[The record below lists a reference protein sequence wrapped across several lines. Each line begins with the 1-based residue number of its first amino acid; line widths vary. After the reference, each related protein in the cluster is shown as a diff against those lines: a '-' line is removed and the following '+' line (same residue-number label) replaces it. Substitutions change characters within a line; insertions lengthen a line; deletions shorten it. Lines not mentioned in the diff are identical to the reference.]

1 MYNLKFIKMCF
12 IRMSD
17 LLKCKSF
24 VVDLIC
30 LYDVVVVA
38 FKLCHCI
45 RIVKR
50 RRLYPDK
57 SNYDFSKGGCSLSS
71 RI

>member
-1 MYNLKFIKMCF
+1 MYDLMIIKMCF

-17 LLKCKSF
+17 LLMCKSF

-45 RIVKR
+45 SMVKR
-50 RRLYPDK
+50 RGL
-57 SNYDFSKGGCSLSS
+57 
-71 RI
+71 

>member
-1 MYNLKFIKMCF
+1 MCF

-17 LLKCKSF
+17 LLMCKSF

-30 LYDVVVVA
+30 LYDLAVVA

-45 RIVKR
+45 SIVKR
-50 RRLYPDK
+50 K
-57 SNYDFSKGGCSLSS
+57 GVVACQVEYDFSEGSCSSVS
-71 RI
+71 TTCIICCIC